1 MSLIFDTHAH
11 YDDSAFNEDREEILS
26 GLKSNGVGFVVDA
39 AARCSSIPN
48 IIKLT
53 EQYDFLYGAA
63 GLHPT
68 ELYKMEC
75 GEDDSIRG
83 NKDFYAGDKEFEI
96 VKEAL
101 KNPKIIAVGEICEL
115 ESKSPVSLMYLQ
127 RLLIS
132 KVHVLLRIVSVR
144 KRKLCTFIRR
154 WLDIA

>member
-39 AARCSSIPN
+39 AARCSSIPK
-48 IIKLT
+48 IIELT
-53 EQYDFLYGAA
+53 EKYDFLYGAA

-83 NKDFYAGDKEFEI
+83 NKDFYAGDKEFEYHVMVTSQLRKAI
-96 VKEAL
+96 NLQER
-101 KNPKIIAVGEICEL
+101 EL
-115 ESKSPVSLMYLQ
+115 SLL
-127 RLLIS
+127 S
-132 KVHVLLRIVSVR
+132 
-144 KRKLCTFIRR
+144 
-154 WLDIA
+154 